1 MVQKYVYILLF
12 KACRNTNL
20 NSPPPLIDFNNINIT
35 FYSFHF
41 ADEKNF
47 TILSYRGL
55 I

>member
-1 MVQKYVYILLF
+1 MYIF
-12 KACRNTNL
+12 YYSKRVEIQIRI
-20 NSPPPLIDFNNINIT
+20 SLINFNNIDIT

-47 TILSYRGL
+47 TTLSYRGL

>member
-12 KACRNTNL
+12 KACRNTI
-20 NSPPPLIDFNNINIT
+20 SEFTPLINFNNIDIT

-47 TILSYRGL
+47 TTLSYRGL

>member
-1 MVQKYVYILLF
+1 MYIFYYSKRVENKLEF
-12 KACRNTNL
+12 T
-20 NSPPPLIDFNNINIT
+20 PLINFNNIDIT

-47 TILSYRGL
+47 TTLSYRGL

>member
-1 MVQKYVYILLF
+1 MYIF
-12 KACRNTNL
+12 YYSKRVEIQIRIYPT
-20 NSPPPLIDFNNINIT
+20 LIDFNNMNIT

-47 TILSYRGL
+47 TTLSYRGL

>member
-1 MVQKYVYILLF
+1 MYIF
-12 KACRNTNL
+12 YYSKRVEIQIRIY
-20 NSPPPLIDFNNINIT
+20 PLINFNNIDIT

-47 TILSYRGL
+47 TTLSYRGV

>member
-1 MVQKYVYILLF
+1 MYIF
-12 KACRNTNL
+12 YYSKHVEIQIRIYPT
-20 NSPPPLIDFNNINIT
+20 SIDFNNMNIT

>member
-1 MVQKYVYILLF
+1 MQ
-12 KACRNTNL
+12 TNSVDL
-20 NSPPPLIDFNNINIT
+20 TYPQGFRTDPLINFNNIDIT

-47 TILSYRGL
+47 TTLSYRGL